1 LQINLLNWLAYL
13 NRALYYKKILYCT
26 KCHIQVYVLVCNEYV
41 NALYVDVVN
50 ANDAVTAYLWAIN
63 RLQKKYNLNFSII
76 NNEKCMLITVAYLNE
91 NSYTKVVLEL
101 LGEF

>member
-1 LQINLLNWLAYL
+1 MD
-13 NRALYYKKILYCT
+13 NRF
-26 KCHIQVYVLVCNEYV
+26 
-41 NALYVDVVN
+41 
-50 ANDAVTAYLWAIN
+50 
-63 RLQKKYNLNFSII
+63 QKKYNFNFSII